1 MEKRVTISG
10 LKTASAKNMA
20 NLTII
25 NIGLV
30 ILLVNFEKSF
40 HEKIGFSIIWY
51 EEVGIEVL
59 KTMLM
64 TIGIT
69 VISNLIG
76 VVKTGLKRC
85 IDRGC

>member
-20 NLTII
+20 DLTII
-25 NIGLV
+25 NTGLV

-76 VVKTGLKRC
+76 VAKTGLKRC